1 MTGRE
6 KVFLVDGSSYIHRA
20 YHAIRNLANS
30 NGLPTNAVYG
40 FVRMLLK
47 LVKEKEPS
55 YLAVVFDAKGR
66 NFRHDLYAEYKA
78 NRSAAPE
85 DLTVQIPYI
94 KRIVRGL
101 NIKMLEM
108 EGYEADDLIG
118 TLARCAEEQG
128 YPVVIVTGDKDFR
141 QVVSPLV
148 RLWDPM
154 RDKTT
159 DYKAFKEA
167 YAGLEPEQIVELMGL
182 AGDTSDNIPG
192 VRGVGEKTA
201 EKLIRDYGSIEGVYK
216 NLETLKQKTLKE
228 NLTECRDNALLSRR
242 LVVIDRYV
250 PVDVAVESL
259 TVGAPNSEA
268 LASVFQE
275 LEFHGLWDKFAPET
289 TSEGKDREI
298 RVCSSEEEIEAL
310 AREIQEADIVSLD
323 TETTS
328 TNPHKAELVGLSFS
342 CKEGTAAYVPVAH
355 EGLAAEKQAGWERA
369 RRILGGVLEDTGIQK
384 VGQNIKY
391 DALVLRRHGVHLQ
404 GISFDTMIASYVIN
418 PGLRQH
424 NLDALAQ
431 QHLNYRTIAYHDV
444 VGRGGKEIPFSKV
457 PLERAA
463 EYACEDA
470 EITLRLKR
478 VLDERLKEA
487 GNQELFYDLEM
498 GLMPVLVEM
507 EAIGV
512 RVDSNAFERM
522 SNRFSEELAGIRSEI
537 YEEAGMKFNINSSQ
551 QLGFV
556 LFEKLGLPTQ
566 GKTSKTRAYATDIRA
581 LNKLA
586 AMEFSI
592 PKLLL
597 QYRSLSKLKSTYLDA
612 LVKMVNPETGRVHT
626 SFNQAVTATGRLS
639 SSSPNL
645 QNIPIRTPAGR
656 DIRKGF
662 VAEPGN
668 VLLSADYSQIEL
680 RVFAHYSADA
690 ALVEAFRNDED
701 VHARTASELF
711 AVEEGPPSAEMR
723 RIAKAINFGII
734 YGMGP
739 HKLSGELGIDHAT
752 AKEYIETYYRKHE
765 GVLKFRE
772 EMIERAKREGYV
784 TTLFNRR
791 RYLPDIHHRN
801 RFVRG
806 EAERMAV
813 NTPIQGTAADLI
825 KKAMICIH
833 RRLEKE
839 GFKARMILQV
849 HDELLFEAPEEEL
862 DSIRLLACREM
873 EGVYELDVP
882 LKVDT
887 GSGLTWADAH

>member
-1 MTGRE
+1 MTVRE

-30 NGLPTNAVYG
+30 SGLPTNAIYG

-47 LVKEKEPS
+47 LIKDKEPS
-55 YLAVVFDAKGR
+55 HLAVVFDAKGK
-66 NFRHDLYAEYKA
+66 NFRHDLYEEYKA
-78 NRSAAPE
+78 NRPAAPE
-85 DLTVQIPYI
+85 DLIVQIPYI

-101 NIKMLEM
+101 NVKMLEM

-118 TLARCAEEQG
+118 TLARCAQEQG
-128 YPVVIVTGDKDFR
+128 HTVVVVTGDKDFR
-141 QVVSPLV
+141 QIVSPLV
-148 RLWDPM
+148 SLWDPM

-159 DYKAFKEA
+159 DYKSFKES
-167 YAGLEPEQIVELMGL
+167 YGGLEPEQMVELMGL

-201 EKLIRDYGSIEGVYK
+201 LNLIRDYGSIEGVYE
-216 NLETLKQKTLKE
+216 NLEGLKQKALKE
-228 NLTECRDNALLSRR
+228 NLAKGRENAFLSRR
-242 LVVIDRYV
+242 LVAIDRHA
-250 PVDVAVESL
+250 PVDVPVESL
-259 TVGAPNSEA
+259 SVDAPNAEA

-275 LEFHGLWDKFAPET
+275 LEFRGLWEQFAPET
-289 TSEGKDREI
+289 PSAGREI
-298 RVCSSEEEIEAL
+298 RICSTEGEIEAL
-310 AREIQEADIVSLD
+310 AVEIRKAGMVSVD

-328 TNPHKAELVGLSFS
+328 TDPHQAGLVGLSFS

-355 EGLAAEKQAGWERA
+355 EGPATEEQAGWERA
-369 RRILGGVLEDTGIQK
+369 RSILRPVLEDPGIQK

-391 DALVLRRHGVHLQ
+391 DALVLRRHGVQLQ

-418 PGLRQH
+418 PGIRRH

-431 QHLNYRTIAYHDV
+431 QHLNYRTIAYHDI
-444 VGRGGKEIPFSKV
+444 VGRGRKEVPFSKV
-457 PLERAA
+457 PVERAA

-470 EITLRLKR
+470 EVTLQLKK

-487 GNQELFYDLEM
+487 GNQELFYELEM
-498 GLMPVLVEM
+498 GLLPVLVDM

-522 SNRFSEELAGIRSEI
+522 SNRFSEELARIRSEI
-537 YEEAGMKFNINSSQ
+537 YEEAGMEFNINSSR

-566 GKTSKTRAYATDIRA
+566 GKTSRTRAYATDIHV

-586 AMEFSI
+586 AMEFCI

-639 SSSPNL
+639 SSNPNL
-645 QNIPIRTPAGR
+645 QNIPIRTRAGR

-662 VAEPGN
+662 VAEPGH

-680 RVFAHYSADA
+680 RVFAHYSGDA
-690 ALVEAFRNDED
+690 ALIEAFRQDED

-711 AVEEGPPSAEMR
+711 AVKEGPPSAEMR

-765 GVLKFRE
+765 GVLRFRE
-772 EMIERAKREGYV
+772 DMIERAKRDGYV

-791 RYLPDIHHRN
+791 RYLPDIHHRS
-801 RFVRG
+801 RVVRG

-833 RRLEKE
+833 RQLEEE
-839 GFKARMILQV
+839 GFHARMILQV
-849 HDELLFEAPEEEL
+849 HDELLFEMPEGEL
-862 DSIRLLACREM
+862 DSVHRLARREM
-873 EGVYELDVP
+873 EGVHELNVP

>member
-1 MTGRE
+1 MTWKE

-30 NGLPTNAVYG
+30 SGLPTNAVYG

-47 LVKEKEPS
+47 LVKDEEPS
-55 YLAVVFDAKGR
+55 YLAVVFDAKGKT
-66 NFRHDLYAEYKA
+66 FRHDLYEEYKA
-78 NRSAAPE
+78 NRPSAPE
-85 DLTVQIPYI
+85 DLIVQIPYI

-101 NIKMLEM
+101 NLNMLEM

-118 TLARCAEEQG
+118 TLARCAEEHG
-128 YPVVIVTGDKDFR
+128 YRVVVVTGDKDFR
-141 QVVSPLV
+141 QIVSPLIS
-148 RLWDPM
+148 LWDPM

-167 YAGLEPEQIVELMGL
+167 YGGLEPEQMVELMGL

-201 EKLIRDYGSIEGVYK
+201 QKLIRDYGSIEGVYE
-216 NLETLKQKTLKE
+216 NLEELKQKALRK
-228 NLTECRDNALLSRR
+228 NLADGRENALLSRK
-242 LVVIDRYV
+242 LVAIDRYV
-250 PVDVAVESL
+250 PVDVPVESL
-259 TVGAPNSEA
+259 KVGAPDAEA

-275 LEFHGLWDKFAPET
+275 LEFRGLWEQFAPKT
-289 TSEGKDREI
+289 PSEGQGRKI
-298 RVCSSEEEIEAL
+298 RICSTEEEIETLAL
-310 AREIQEADIVSLD
+310 EIRKAGIVSMD

-328 TNPHKAELVGLSFS
+328 TNPHQAALVGLSFS
-342 CKEGTAAYVPVAH
+342 CQEGAAAYVPVAH
-355 EGLAAEKQAGWERA
+355 EDLGTEKQAGWERA
-369 RRILGGVLEDTGIQK
+369 RHILRAVLEDPEIQK

-391 DALVLRRHGVHLQ
+391 DALVLKRHGVNVR
-404 GISFDTMIASYVIN
+404 GIIFDTMIASYVIN
-418 PGLRQH
+418 PGMRQH
-424 NLDALAQ
+424 NLDALAR
-431 QHLNYRTIAYHDV
+431 QHLNYSTTAYHDV
-444 VGRGGKEIPFSKV
+444 VGRGGKEVPFSKV
-457 PLERAA
+457 PVERAA

-470 EITLRLKR
+470 EVTLRLMK
-478 VLDERLKEA
+478 VLDDRLKEA

-498 GLMPVLVEM
+498 GLLPVLVEM

-512 RVDSNAFERM
+512 RVDSKAFERM
-522 SNRFSEELAGIRSEI
+522 SNRFSEELARIQSEI
-537 YEEAGMKFNINSSQ
+537 YAEAGMEFNINSSQ

-566 GKTSKTRAYATDIRA
+566 GKTSKTRAYATDTRV

-586 AMEFSI
+586 AMESRI

-597 QYRSLSKLKSTYLDA
+597 QYRSLSKLKSTYLDS
-612 LVKMVNPETGRVHT
+612 LVKMADPETGRVHT

-639 SSSPNL
+639 SSNPNL
-645 QNIPIRTPAGR
+645 QNIPIRTPEGR

-662 VAEPGN
+662 VAERGHL
-668 VLLSADYSQIEL
+668 LLSADYSQIEL
-680 RVFAHYSADA
+680 RVFAHYSGDA
-690 ALVEAFRNDED
+690 ALIEAFRNDED

-711 AVEEGPPSAEMR
+711 AVEKGPPSPEMR

-739 HKLSGELGIDHAT
+739 HKLSGELGIDHST
-752 AKEYIETYYRKHE
+752 AKEYIERYYRKHE
-765 GVLKFRE
+765 GVLSFRE
-772 EMIERAKREGYV
+772 EMIQRAKRDGYV

-833 RRLEKE
+833 RGLEDE
-839 GFKARMILQV
+839 GFKGRMILQV
-849 HDELLFEAPEEEL
+849 HDELLFEVPEKEL
-862 DSIRLLACREM
+862 DSVRRLACREM
-873 EGVYELDVP
+873 EGVHELDVP

-887 GSGLTWADAH
+887 GFGLTWADAH